1 MSLGYRN
8 PDKNYNSL
16 LSKMS
21 EAKSFPVNYGKN
33 RYTILESKKKTEH
46 NNILDPE
53 TAEKLLKELKVEWDG
68 VEDYGGGKVYT
79 LKDEIVAEY
88 STEHANISV
97 YQELESSLPKA
108 ETTPTETEHDHVTDT
123 NASESRKTD
132 IEKQLSNY
140 REALKQHKKSKNKKS
155 EEEVAS
161 KIQELEKER
170 SQLSNESVSEA
181 SKEHKCPKCGKEM
194 AHSTLTGED
203 YYWCPTHGKK
213 PAKESVLKESGESIN
228 KLIPFALKTVIQN
241 YLSQKGIK
249 ITVGNPIESISW
261 AYYSWSASGVHEGE
275 KITSISLGEQG
286 LSVTGPNNS
295 WIVEKKE
302 VIEKH
307 AKESVLKESG
317 ESINKLIPFALKT
330 VIQNYLSQKGIKI
343 TVGNPIESISWAYYS
358 WSASGV
364 HEGEKITSIS
374 LGEQGL
380 SVTGP
385 NNSWIVEKKEVI
397 EKHAKESVNEAEE
410 FKCSGCG
417 QMKADLSMSVGNRK
431 YCKSCRNE
439 GRTSKYQD
447 KAKES
452 VFGGSAYSMSASS
465 SSDQKKYQ
473 PAARGIS
480 DKDTADQFA
489 QEEGGVVSN
498 DDQEK
503 DKFMV
508 IKTEESKRTCP
519 DCDGTGFLPDTER
532 TPCPGC
538 HERGIQEFKA
548 NESVNESEIESTKK
562 KIEDLKSKI
571 PTLKGKE
578 KSTAER
584 DLKSEESYV
593 RWLESQK
600 NEGIEWPKE
609 MRDQDADDANDQLIH
624 DDEEEKYADFL
635 AKLRS
640 KKAKES
646 VNETKWKITLHKDNS
661 NQRKT
666 VIVAMT
672 DFKKAFAKAESDN
685 PGWAVTDSKRVKESV
700 NEVKWQYEI
709 GDVVIAKNSLDTGPD
724 VTRDDVVDI
733 GDVGKVVNDYSED
746 GHNMVTVEITQGLYA
761 GDELNFTEREFYR
774 TFRIKKQNESVNEDC
789 VIKPGETYEF
799 SDGEQVDIDS
809 VIGTTINMT
818 TRDGK
823 EQSMQYQEFDHMLH
837 AKQVVKVG
845 EAKNLDELA
854 EKAVIINNL
863 LLKETLTEK
872 EKAFVNENIKV
883 ELTESERKIVKRIAY
898 EKYGHLVKTKGTSNE
913 TTAK

>member
-302 VIEKH
+302 EIEKR
-307 AKESVLKESG
+307 AKESNICAECGFRVAG
-317 ESINKLIPFALKT
+317 E
-330 VIQNYLSQKGIKI
+330 GIKHTI
-343 TVGNPIESISWAYYS
+343 RHFNG
-358 WSASGV
+358 
-364 HEGEKITSIS
+364 
-374 LGEQGL
+374 
-380 SVTGP
+380 
-385 NNSWIVEKKEVI
+385 KKETL
-397 EKHAKESVNEAEE
+397 N
-410 FKCSGCG
+410 
-417 QMKADLSMSVGNRK
+417 L
-431 YCKSCRNE
+431 CKNCYTQVYKKNNE